1 MTSHHVPVLKREVI
15 ALLKPRPNTNFIDGT
30 VGGGGHAEA
39 ILDRTA
45 PQGRLLALDVDDR
58 AIGAASLRLRRFGDR
73 AIIAKASYRDIV
85 ELLAQHPLAP
95 IDGILL
101 DLGLSSD
108 QLDRSKR
115 GFSHRKDEILDMR
128 YDQTSGRSASELV
141 MSASLDELYQILHE
155 YGELKAAKRIAR
167 SLVAMRTSLLRAGS
181 KVIRTSEV
189 VEAVRRARVTVR
201 RGVQPETLVF
211 QALRIAVN
219 RELDTIRSFL
229 QQAIDI
235 LAPQGRLA
243 IISYHSLEDRIVKNF
258 FRQESKD
265 CICPPKTP
273 ICQCG
278 HTARLRV
285 ITRKALRPH
294 ATEIQSNPRSR
305 SARLRVAERIGKK
318 I

>member
-1 MTSHHVPVLKREVI
+1 MNSHHVPVLKREVI

-58 AIGAASLRLRRFGDR
+58 AIEAASLRLRRFGNR
-73 AIIAKASYRDIV
+73 AIIVRASYSD
-85 ELLAQHPLAP
+85 LLHVVAERLLAP

-108 QLDRSKR
+108 QLDRSMR
-115 GFSHRKDEILDMR
+115 GFSHHKDEILDMR

-141 MSASLDELYQILHE
+141 LSASFDELYQILHE
-155 YGELKAAKRIAR
+155 YGELKAAKRIAT
-167 SLVAMRTSLLRAGS
+167 SLFAMRTSRLRAGS

-189 VEAVRRARVTVR
+189 VEAVHRAHVTVR
-201 RGVQPETLVF
+201 RGVRPETLVF

-219 RELDTIRSFL
+219 RELDNLKSFL
-229 QQAIDI
+229 TQAMEI
-235 LAPQGRLA
+235 LASNGRLV
-243 IISYHSLEDRIVKNF
+243 IISYHSLEDRMVKDF

-265 CICPPKTP
+265 CICPPKMP

-294 ATEIQSNPRSR
+294 ELEVQSNPRSR
-305 SARLRVAERIGKK
+305 SARLRVAERV
-318 I
+318 